1 MKQYFVGFHASPY
14 ELSKHPVVTAAAALW
29 CNGYRLGNVA
39 GDRTTSVVSR
49 IFTVSNAHSLAL
61 PKGMTLLWVF
71 WKTVVLS
78 SKNRSP
84 LHLHCSCAHNEQLYQ
99 FWYTFKSWSENW
111 ISEPGP
117 LKNALLCILLEI
129 AKEKIC
135 LGVKSAEFHL
145 RHRVTPSQE
154 TQNQSNTHPLPLEL
168 SLQLLSQA
176 FSRTGSTVLEH
187 LHH

>member
-1 MKQYFVGFHASPY
+1 MNWASILWWQQLLLSDVMDIGLETLLETGLHLWSL
-14 ELSKHPVVTAAAALW
+14 ELLQFQMHILLLYQREW
-29 CNGYRLGNVA
+29 
-39 GDRTTSVVSR
+39 
-49 IFTVSNAHSLAL
+49 
-61 PKGMTLLWVF
+61 LWVF

-84 LHLHCSCAHNEQLYQ
+84 LHLHCGCAHNEQLYQ
-99 FWYTFKSWSENW
+99 VWYTFKSWSENW